1 LRERVEKTIKENS
14 LFSAGQKVLVAV
26 SGGPDSL
33 CLLHILHSLAG
44 SLDISLHVVH
54 IHHGLRTEASAEAV
68 SVKKEAIRLGL
79 PISVRRVKVKKLQ
92 AQTGCSVQEAAR
104 KARYSVL
111 TDVARC
117 SGAVCVATAHH
128 RDDRV
133 ETLLMRLLVGSGL
146 DGLKGIPIKR
156 TLEHGIVV
164 VRPLYYLSRQEIE
177 NYCRTFKLSPLWD
190 KSNMRPEYY
199 RNHVRLHLLPF
210 LEAEFGTHVR
220 RALANT
226 ADNLTEDAALLEF
239 LGREAFCAV
248 SESCSADGIWLDTV
262 KFNKLPPALQTRVI
276 RQALWRAGAIRLGRQ
291 HVAQVL
297 ALAVHPSPSAQV
309 VLPNGVLAVRAYSRM
324 WLGNSSPLRVAAVST
339 TEIHSPG
346 LTYLPCCGLWLQV
359 EAKPAGAVDLSQ
371 LNRNE
376 ACLDLEKIS
385 WPLVVRSREAG
396 DRMQPLGAPGSRKI
410 KKILADRKIPLRQ
423 REQIPLIISGD
434 RLVWLGGVEIADFCK
449 VTAQTEKVLYLKI
462 EKECRGE

>member
-1 LRERVEKTIKENS
+1 LRERVEKTIKENN

-33 CLLHILHSLAG
+33 CLLHILHSLAM

-54 IHHGLRTEASAEAV
+54 IHHGLRPEASAEAV

-92 AQTGCSVQEAAR
+92 AQTGCSLQEAAR

-111 TDVARC
+111 ADVALL
-117 SGAVCVATAHH
+117 SGAERVATAHH

-133 ETLLMRLLVGSGL
+133 ETLLMRLLSGSGL

-156 TLEHGIVV
+156 MLEHGIEV

-190 KSNMRPEYY
+190 QSNMRPEYY
-199 RNHVRLHLLPF
+199 RNHVRLQLLPF
-210 LEAEFGTHVR
+210 LEAEFGGHVR
-220 RALANT
+220 RALANA
-226 ADNLTEDAALLEF
+226 ADNLTEDAALLEA

-248 SESCSADGIWLDTV
+248 SENGSTEGIWLDTI
-262 KFNKLPPALQTRVI
+262 KLNQLPPALQTRVI
-276 RQALWRAGAIRLGRQ
+276 RQALWHAGAIRLGRR
-291 HVAQVL
+291 HVEQVL
-297 ALAVHPSPSAQV
+297 ALAAHPSPSAQA
-309 VLPNGVLAVRAYSRM
+309 VLPNGVLAIRVYSRM
-324 WLGNSSPLRVAAVST
+324 WLGNSIPRRDAVT
-339 TEIHSPG
+339 KVTEIQGPG
-346 LTYLPCCGLWLQV
+346 LTYLSCCGLWLQMEV
-359 EAKPAGAVDLSQ
+359 MPAEAVDLSQ

-385 WPLVVRSREAG
+385 WPLLVRGREAG

-423 REQIPLIISGD
+423 RGQIPLIISGN

-449 VTAQTEKVLYLKI
+449 VTAQTEKVLYLKLG
-462 EKECRGE
+462 KE